1 MEEHKLLKLSKIIE
15 DRIGS
20 LKEEVE
26 IATNAKLN
34 PLYLIDRK
42 DEIESLQWTARII
55 RWILDRA
62 GSGRQQLGVTKMRL
76 ESQDTKKFENMLREK
91 IQDLEIKLED
101 SNTVKVKGV
110 LVNEIDTLRCV
121 LDHLNNLKSGNDEAQ
136 VIGIAQIN
144 NNNSRHVA

>member
-91 IQDLEIKLED
+91 IQDLEIELED

-136 VIGIAQIN
+136 AIGIAQIN
-144 NNNSRHVA
+144 NNNSRQVA

>member
-91 IQDLEIKLED
+91 IQDLEIELED

-121 LDHLNNLKSGNDEAQ
+121 LDHLNNHKSGNDEAQ
-136 VIGIAQIN
+136 AIGIAQIN
-144 NNNSRHVA
+144 NNNSRQVA